1 MQTKT
6 VLVTGAA
13 ARIGAAIARALHA
26 DGMNVVI
33 HYFRSSAA
41 ADALCDSLNLLRP
54 GSASSVCADL
64 LQESQYRPVIEQ
76 AGDRHGRLD
85 VLINNASAFFP
96 TSIGGTTSMHWDEL
110 LGTNLKA
117 PYFLAQEAAPALR
130 RSGGCIVNLADIHAD
145 RPLRNYGV
153 YSIAKAGLV
162 MLTKVLAKELAPEVR
177 VNAVSPGA
185 VLWPEHLD
193 EGLRE
198 RVISHTMLKR
208 AGNPDD
214 VVRAVRFLIRD
225 AGYVTGQILTV
236 DGGRT
241 LYS

>member
-1 MQTKT
+1 
-6 VLVTGAA
+6 
-13 ARIGAAIARALHA
+13 
-26 DGMNVVI
+26 
-33 HYFRSSAA
+33 
-41 ADALCDSLNLLRP
+41 
-54 GSASSVCADL
+54 
-64 LQESQYRPVIEQ
+64 
-76 AGDRHGRLD
+76 
-85 VLINNASAFFP
+85 
-96 TSIGGTTSMHWDEL
+96 
-110 LGTNLKA
+110 
-117 PYFLAQEAAPALR
+117 
-130 RSGGCIVNLADIHAD
+130 
-145 RPLRNYGV
+145 
-153 YSIAKAGLV
+153 